1 MLIIIAPNH
10 FNQKSNGHMVGL
22 NIWKRLI
29 FELGHDNVCII
40 SGDESIDTV
49 NFYRDVLGSSYK
61 TEKELKIANK
71 ILTSPYCLLLPDDL
85 EGCKSNI
92 VEKLRNSS
100 QCKRIY
106 IIVYAPLLIF
116 SQGEDTELFDSIDD
130 RYRFIFFAEWL
141 MPPGLREAGTFDI
154 YQEPDISLELQN
166 AISRVSLTKKQDLN
180 IAIYAGKGIYNL
192 NAHNSSMFS
201 KLIDCSI
208 SRKCKIELITRFSPS
223 NKIRLYDL
231 LSMSD
236 LLVCLDPFSNIER
249 EALVLG
255 CRVWK
260 PNPGQNGKIPGIYYG
275 NLSRFQLNEILDSS
289 SSCKKQISDTY
300 MQYSQILKRFSEAK
314 MKTLCVR

>member
-1 MLIIIAPNH
+1 
-10 FNQKSNGHMVGL
+10 
-22 NIWKRLI
+22 
-29 FELGHDNVCII
+29 
-40 SGDESIDTV
+40 
-49 NFYRDVLGSSYK
+49 
-61 TEKELKIANK
+61 
-71 ILTSPYCLLLPDDL
+71 
-85 EGCKSNI
+85 
-92 VEKLRNSS
+92 
-100 QCKRIY
+100 
-106 IIVYAPLLIF
+106 
-116 SQGEDTELFDSIDD
+116 
-130 RYRFIFFAEWL
+130 

-249 EALVLG
+249 EALVVEFGSLILPK
-255 CRVWK
+255 WK
-260 PNPGQNGKIPGIYYG
+260 NTRYLLR

-314 MKTLCVR
+314 MKTFMRAMKYDLSDVLNVALERAPRVPLSEKLIIKMTTKLQYQILNLKYQYSKCIHPMEII